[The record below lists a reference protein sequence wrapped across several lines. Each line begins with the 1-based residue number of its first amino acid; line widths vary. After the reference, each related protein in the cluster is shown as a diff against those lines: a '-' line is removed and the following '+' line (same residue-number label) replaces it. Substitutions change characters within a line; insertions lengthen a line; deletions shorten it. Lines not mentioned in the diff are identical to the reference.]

1 MLRVPALCCHNDFE
15 FLHDATI
22 ASLIK
27 NCLQEKPT
35 GTFAEAWSGVISAS
49 NVPLVDISKCLG
61 SIMCRKDQ
69 KELLNIRKAS
79 FLLTNAMNKK
89 ALKEIEGAFL

>member
-1 MLRVPALCCHNDFE
+1 MSLHNF
-15 FLHDATI
+15 FYKKLQFHY
-22 ASLIK
+22 LIQVLDLK